1 MSEPISALST
11 ETSAAIGPL
20 SHTLGG
26 GADAPHAALA
36 RICQMVIRES
46 GMTAGLGVLRGYS
59 KRKASMGSSWAAL
72 RAG

>member
-36 RICQMVIRES
+36 RICQMVIREAPLLACIDVFLFILK
-46 GMTAGLGVLRGYS
+46 GKMQGEGLPRS
-59 KRKASMGSSWAAL
+59 R
-72 RAG
+72 